1 VHGLDAP
8 LAPGDVREDLGAGFL
23 LAEAGDGVDDLLAD
37 QGAVGVV
44 AVAADPGDALD
55 LREANIAGVG
65 GPDGAPGDA
74 AMGAVQLRVIGDA
87 AGAAGLDGVEGGALE
102 GRGVPLDEQEVV
114 GFPSAV
120 LFLSRD
126 VLRGLAAGMGGVGGD
141 DRVLQVHVP
150 EQFLH
155 LGDPRGVVRDP
166 DLPDDHLLVVQH
178 RGEELDLAVQDAAQP
193 LAVDRDRGQRLVQP
207 ARVRQGAEP
216 PAGEVVQQVRA
227 DRLDEGADP
236 GLAGGR

>member
-8 LAPGDVREDLGAGFL
+8 LASGDAREGLGAGFL

-55 LREANIAGVG
+55 VREVNVAGVG

-74 AMGAVQLRVIGDA
+74 AVGAVQLRVVGGA
-87 AGAAGLDGVEGGALE
+87 AGAAGLDGAEGGALE

-120 LFLSRD
+120 LPLFPRCTARSR
-126 VLRGLAAGMGGVGGD
+126 
-141 DRVLQVHVP
+141 
-150 EQFLH
+150 
-155 LGDPRGVVRDP
+155 
-166 DLPDDHLLVVQH
+166 
-178 RGEELDLAVQDAAQP
+178 
-193 LAVDRDRGQRLVQP
+193 
-207 ARVRQGAEP
+207 
-216 PAGEVVQQVRA
+216 
-227 DRLDEGADP
+227 
-236 GLAGGR
+236 GRSGRRRR